1 MSDLIT
7 KRAPI
12 EDFNS
17 VYNNID
23 NKNNIATIFSYE
35 LKEEESFNN
44 IITLNNANFKSEYPV
59 FGIIGAGNFTKMTLL
74 PVMTKI
80 DAKIKTIASIGGLN
94 STELARKYNISQSTS
109 DYELIINDKDINT
122 VIITTKHNSHSE
134 LVLKCLEAGKHVFVE
149 KPLSIN
155 RDQLKL
161 LHKYFYKNDKLNS
174 KKRNNFLMVGFNR
187 RFSPHMSN

>member
-1 MSDLIT
+1 MFDGQKKRNFGAFLELIKSNNINVNDLIT
-7 KRAPI
+7 KRVPI

-35 LKEEESFNN
+35 LKEEESFKN

-94 STELARKYNISQSTS
+94 STELKQGSIIFPKYIR
-109 DYELIINDKDINT
+109 L
-122 VIITTKHNSHSE
+122 
-134 LVLKCLEAGKHVFVE
+134 
-149 KPLSIN
+149 
-155 RDQLKL
+155 
-161 LHKYFYKNDKLNS
+161 
-174 KKRNNFLMVGFNR
+174 
-187 RFSPHMSN
+187 